1 MKRPHRL
8 LPLLIVLCLAAY
20 LAPTA
25 RAQDPKGHL
34 LIIGGGDRTEQIM
47 QRFVE
52 LAGGREKATIV
63 VIPLASG
70 DQKEAAERL
79 EKEFKG
85 LGVQNVASL
94 LFSKEEALA
103 GGVAERLQGATGVY
117 FTGGDQI
124 RVTRVILGT
133 PVHKALL
140 DLYRSGAVIGG
151 TSAGA
156 AIMSKVMITG
166 EELINKDSTV
176 SFVSI
181 MKGNVETVEGLGFLD
196 EVVIDQHF
204 VKRKRLNRLISVVLE
219 HPKLPGIGIDEST
232 ALIVSPGG
240 KFEVLGEG
248 TVVVFDARGARAIA
262 TDTHGNLA
270 ARNILTS
277 IYRTGESFTLR
288 SSSRP

>member
-1 MKRPHRL
+1 
-8 LPLLIVLCLAAY
+8 LLIVLCLAAY